1 MEKEKTISRNL
12 RFPKALY
19 EQIED
24 LANANNLGFAQT
36 TIMLLT
42 SSIKE
47 PKLVLPKK
55 QDKQQNEYMKEK
67 NNQWQKTQI

>member
-1 MEKEKTISRNL
+1 MEKEKTISHNL
-12 RFPKALY
+12 RFPKTLY
-19 EQIED
+19 KQIED

-42 SSIKE
+42 SSIKD

-55 QDKQQNEYMKEK
+55 QEN
-67 NNQWQKTQI
+67 

>member
-1 MEKEKTISRNL
+1 MNNH
-12 RFPKALY
+12 
-19 EQIED
+19 
-24 LANANNLGFAQT
+24 LASLSLANNLGFAQT

-55 QDKQQNEYMKEK
+55 QNK
-67 NNQWQKTQI
+67 

>member
-1 MEKEKTISRNL
+1 MDKGKTISRNL

-19 EQIED
+19 KQIED

-42 SSIKE
+42 SSIKD

-55 QDKQQNEYMKEK
+55 QEQ
-67 NNQWQKTQI
+67 

>member
-19 EQIED
+19 NQIED

-47 PKLVLPKK
+47 PKLVLPKN
-55 QDKQQNEYMKEK
+55 QEK
-67 NNQWQKTQI
+67 

>member
-1 MEKEKTISRNL
+1 MDKGKTISRNL

-19 EQIED
+19 KQIED

-42 SSIKE
+42 SSIKD

-55 QDKQQNEYMKEK
+55 QEQQQEAHIQQGEKEI
-67 NNQWQKTQI
+67 W

>member
-1 MEKEKTISRNL
+1 METLNTTCCSQKLWTLVRGSSC
-12 RFPKALY
+12 FPKALY
-19 EQIED
+19 NQIED

-55 QDKQQNEYMKEK
+55 QDK
-67 NNQWQKTQI
+67 

>member
-1 MEKEKTISRNL
+1 MEKEKTISCNL
-12 RFPKALY
+12 RFPKILY
-19 EQIED
+19 KQIED

-47 PKLVLPKK
+47 PKLVVPKK
-55 QDKQQNEYMKEK
+55 QDK
-67 NNQWQKTQI
+67 

>member
-19 EQIED
+19 KQIED

-42 SSIKE
+42 SSIKD

-55 QDKQQNEYMKEK
+55 QEQQQEVYIQQGEK
-67 NNQWQKTQI
+67 

>member
-55 QDKQQNEYMKEK
+55 QNKQQKMYI
-67 NNQWQKTQI
+67 Q

>member
-1 MEKEKTISRNL
+1 MEKGKTISRNL
-12 RFPKALY
+12 RFPKTLY
-19 EQIED
+19 TQIED

-42 SSIKE
+42 SSIKD

-55 QDKQQNEYMKEK
+55 QEQ
-67 NNQWQKTQI
+67 

>member
-1 MEKEKTISRNL
+1 MEKEKTISRNV

-19 EQIED
+19 NQIED

-55 QDKQQNEYMKEK
+55 QEN
-67 NNQWQKTQI
+67 

>member
-1 MEKEKTISRNL
+1 MIQEKSISRTL

-19 EQIED
+19 KQIED
-24 LANANNLGFAQT
+24 LASANNLGFAQT

-42 SSIKE
+42 SSIKD

-55 QDKQQNEYMKEK
+55 QEK
-67 NNQWQKTQI
+67 

>member
-19 EQIED
+19 KQIED
-24 LANANNLGFAQT
+24 LANANNSGFAQT

-42 SSIKE
+42 SSIKD
-47 PKLVLPKK
+47 PRLVLPKK
-55 QDKQQNEYMKEK
+55 QEQ
-67 NNQWQKTQI
+67 

>member
-12 RFPKALY
+12 RFPKTLY
-19 EQIED
+19 KQIED

-42 SSIKE
+42 SSIKD

-55 QDKQQNEYMKEK
+55 QEQ
-67 NNQWQKTQI
+67 

>member
-19 EQIED
+19 TQIED

-55 QDKQQNEYMKEK
+55 QGK
-67 NNQWQKTQI
+67 

>member
-1 MEKEKTISRNL
+1 MEKEKTISHNL
-12 RFPKALY
+12 RFPKTLY
-19 EQIED
+19 KQIKD

-42 SSIKE
+42 SSIKD

-55 QDKQQNEYMKEK
+55 QEN
-67 NNQWQKTQI
+67 

>member
-12 RFPKALY
+12 RFPKILY
-19 EQIED
+19 TQIKD

-42 SSIKE
+42 SSIKD

-55 QDKQQNEYMKEK
+55 HDK
-67 NNQWQKTQI
+67 

>member
-1 MEKEKTISRNL
+1 MEKEKTISRNV

-19 EQIED
+19 NQIED

-42 SSIKE
+42 SSIKD
-47 PKLVLPKK
+47 PKLVLPEK
-55 QDKQQNEYMKEK
+55 QDKQQKSVYKGAK
-67 NNQWQKTQI
+67 

>member
-12 RFPKALY
+12 RFPKTLY
-19 EQIED
+19 KQIED

-47 PKLVLPKK
+47 PKLVVPKK
-55 QDKQQNEYMKEK
+55 QDKQ
-67 NNQWQKTQI
+67 

>member
-12 RFPKALY
+12 RFPKTLY
-19 EQIED
+19 NQIED

-55 QDKQQNEYMKEK
+55 QDKQQKAYIKEK
-67 NNQWQKTQI
+67 KVWHEMQI

>member
-1 MEKEKTISRNL
+1 MDKGKTISRNL

-19 EQIED
+19 TQIED

-42 SSIKE
+42 SSIKD

-55 QDKQQNEYMKEK
+55 QDK
-67 NNQWQKTQI
+67 